1 MTPLSSHTLRTTAL
15 VGALLPPDE
24 PEGHM
29 LRSWLDSRRSGARSY
44 IRATDSSGFAYPACG
59 QSGAGP
65 HHRDSRQVLRWQ
77 LRRFRDYWTKLS
89 RRPQVGRPPINAE
102 IIALVRKTAAA
113 NPLWGAPRIHGARL
127 LQSRA
132 CVAPVRS
139 PA

>member
-89 RRPQVGRPPINAE
+89 RRPRWAARRLMPRLSRSSARRPPPIRYGVRPE
-102 IIALVRKTAAA
+102 SMALGYF
-113 NPLWGAPRIHGARL
+113 NPELA
-127 LQSRA
+127 
-132 CVAPVRS
+132 
-139 PA
+139 